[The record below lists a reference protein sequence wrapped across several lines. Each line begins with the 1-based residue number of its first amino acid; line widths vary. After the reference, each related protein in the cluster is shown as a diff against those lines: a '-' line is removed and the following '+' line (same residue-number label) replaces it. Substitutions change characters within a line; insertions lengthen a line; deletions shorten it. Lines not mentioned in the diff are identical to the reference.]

1 MELALLLKNKPFH
14 NLTGAPRWC
23 IVEPSFNNESK
34 LDDDKIFFSTWVLQY

>member
-1 MELALLLKNKPFH
+1 MKPFR

-34 LDDDKIFFSTWVLQY
+34 LNDDKIFFSTRVLQY

>member
-1 MELALLLKNKPFH
+1 MKLSLLFKNKQFQ

-34 LDDDKIFFSTWVLQY
+34 LNGDKIFFSTRVLQY

>member
-1 MELALLLKNKPFH
+1 MELALLLKNKPFR
-14 NLTGAPRWC
+14 NLTGALRWC

>member
-1 MELALLLKNKPFH
+1 MKLALLLKNKQFR

-34 LDDDKIFFSTWVLQY
+34 LNDDKIFFSTRVLQY